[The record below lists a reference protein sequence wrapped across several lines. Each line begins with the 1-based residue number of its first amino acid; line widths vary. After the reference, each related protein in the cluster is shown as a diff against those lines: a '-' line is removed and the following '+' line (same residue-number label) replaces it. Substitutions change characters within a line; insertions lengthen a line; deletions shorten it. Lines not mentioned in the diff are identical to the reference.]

1 LLQGGKRAVPNVAE
15 LDLKLPL
22 RTGVGILLLNREGR
36 AWLGRRA
43 PKWLG
48 TKSAFIWQLPQGG
61 IDRDEAPVDA
71 ALREL
76 EEETGATS
84 VEVIAETPDWLSYEL
99 PGSLLGRAMKG
110 RYRGQR
116 QKWFAMRFHGS
127 DREIDIRP
135 RNGHKAEFDGWQ
147 WASPQELPALA
158 VPFKRPMYETLLRE
172 FAPLIRYR

>member
-1 LLQGGKRAVPNVAE
+1 VPNVAE
-15 LDLKLPL
+15 LNRLDRPHRPDLPL
-22 RTGVGILLLNREGR
+22 RTGVGIMLLNRAGR
-36 AWLGRRA
+36 VWLGRRA

-61 IDRDEAPVDA
+61 INRDETPVDA

-84 VEVIAETPDWLSYEL
+84 VRVIGETSDWLSYEL
-99 PGSLLGRAMKG
+99 PSNLLGRALKG
-110 RYRGQR
+110 RYRGHR

-135 RNGHKAEFDGWQ
+135 RNGQKAEFDDWQ
-147 WASPQELPALA
+147 WASMEQLPDLA
-158 VPFKRPMYETLLRE
+158 VPFKRPVYETLVRE
-172 FAPLIRYR
+172 FSRFAR